1 MQEERKQPKYDLE
14 PVLDATIDDL
24 NQDVLNAVVSRNK
37 MITPRIFGKMSSE
50 EILIKLGAL
59 VKINGIVYPTLGALL
74 AAGIYPQ
81 QFFPRLN
88 ITFTVYSGTTKAQ
101 EKDQIFKYIDS
112 KQINGSIPEMLIDAR
127 DFLLK
132 NMRSGAVIEG
142 SLRKD
147 IYDYPLDAFR
157 EAVVN
162 ALQHRDY
169 SPEGCSSQVQIN
181 LFSDR
186 LEILNPGGI
195 YGPASI
201 DDNIHGISSTRN
213 VNLSRLLECVPYED
227 EVGNKGYVIENRGT
241 GLIQIRSALN
251 RELMPPPK
259 ISDCISSFSIVFSKR
274 RLSENERSYKRA
286 KNLSE
291 AILAEFAKHE
301 TLSIAEISSWSSV
314 NRRTVSL
321 HLNRLV
327 EQGKLERTAPLRSPK
342 QRFRLKI

>member
-1 MQEERKQPKYDLE
+1 M
-14 PVLDATIDDL
+14 
-24 NQDVLNAVVSRNK
+24 
-37 MITPRIFGKMSSE
+37 
-50 EILIKLGAL
+50 
-59 VKINGIVYPTLGALL
+59 
-74 AAGIYPQ
+74 
-81 QFFPRLN
+81 
-88 ITFTVYSGTTKAQ
+88 
-101 EKDQIFKYIDS
+101 
-112 KQINGSIPEMLIDAR
+112 PEN
-127 DFLLK
+127 FLLK

-227 EVGNKGYVIENRGT
+227 EVGNKGYVIENRET

-301 TLSIAEISSWSSV
+301 TLSIAEISSWSGV
-314 NRRTVSL
+314 NRRTVFFTFKPSSGT
-321 HLNRLV
+321 R
-327 EQGKLERTAPLRSPK
+327 
-342 QRFRLKI
+342 